1 MDRITDMLR
10 YNTLKWQNTNGI
22 AKITLNRPDAAN
34 SLNLEMA
41 QELMHAAMVCDEN
54 PSIRAVI
61 LTATGTMFCA
71 GGDVSS
77 FHAAGDDIGLLVK
90 EITACLHSANSRF
103 ARMTSPLIIAV
114 NGTAAG
120 AGFSLAAS
128 GDLVLASERAKFTMA
143 YTGIGASPDGSSSVY
158 LPRLIG
164 LRRAQELMLTNR
176 VLSAQEALD
185 WGLLTK
191 VVAADDLINEAEAL
205 ADKLAS
211 GPQMAHGKIKELLL
225 GSYSNTL
232 ETQLEIESRCIA
244 KCVSSPEGRE
254 GLLAFSEK
262 RKPDFKSAK

>member
-1 MDRITDMLR
+1 MDRNAAMR
-10 YNTLKWQNTNGI
+10 EYNTLQWENANGV
-22 AKITLNRPDAAN
+22 AKITLDRPDAAN

-41 QELMHAAMVCDEN
+41 QELMHVAMVCDQDA
-54 PSIRAVI
+54 SIRAVI
-61 LTATGTMFCA
+61 LTASGKMFCA
-71 GGDVSS
+71 GGDVLS

-90 EITACLHSANSRF
+90 DITACLHSANSRF
-103 ARMTSPLIIAV
+103 ARMTAPLIVAV

-128 GDLVLASERAKFTMA
+128 GDIVLAVEKAKFTMA
-143 YTGIGASPDGSSSVY
+143 YTGIGASPDGGSSVY

-164 LRRAQELMLTNR
+164 LRRTQELMFTNR
-176 VLSAQEALD
+176 VLTAQEALD

-191 VVAADDLINEAEAL
+191 VVAADDLMSEAEAL
-205 ADKLAS
+205 ANKLAS
-211 GPQMAHGKIKELLL
+211 GPLMAHGKIKELLL

-244 KCVSSPEGRE
+244 KSVSSPEGRE
-254 GLLAFSEK
+254 GLRAFAEK